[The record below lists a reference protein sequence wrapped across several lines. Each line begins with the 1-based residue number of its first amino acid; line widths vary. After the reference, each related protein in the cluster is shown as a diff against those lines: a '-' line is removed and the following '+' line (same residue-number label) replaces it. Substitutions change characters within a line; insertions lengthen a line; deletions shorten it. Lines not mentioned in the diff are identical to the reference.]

1 MNVNKILPSA
11 IRGRLFK
18 EFCYTMR
25 RFFQNFVAGLLVFFE
40 NFVTSGSN
48 LTVQHSAA
56 YFFDDEFSTF
66 MSSIIFLSDPQVS
79 SYVIPSAKALIMQY
93 FCQFLLK
100 NSLDSILGI
109 IIFHCLITSMLPL
122 LADVR
127 SNADF
132 KKWIL
137 HSPIRSFDSR

>member
-18 EFCYTMR
+18 EFCYTNR

-56 YFFDDEFSTF
+56 YFFDYEFSTF

-79 SYVIPSAKALIMQY
+79 S
-93 FCQFLLK
+93 LL
-100 NSLDSILGI
+100 N
-109 IIFHCLITSMLPL
+109 
-122 LADVR
+122 
-127 SNADF
+127 
-132 KKWIL
+132 
-137 HSPIRSFDSR
+137 

>member
-1 MNVNKILPSA
+1 MNVNKTLPSA

-40 NFVTSGSN
+40 NFVAGLLVFFENFVTSGSN

-56 YFFDDEFSTF
+56 YFFDYEFSTF

-79 SYVIPSAKALIMQY
+79 S
-93 FCQFLLK
+93 LL
-100 NSLDSILGI
+100 N
-109 IIFHCLITSMLPL
+109 
-122 LADVR
+122 
-127 SNADF
+127 
-132 KKWIL
+132 
-137 HSPIRSFDSR
+137 